1 MTPAEIMR
9 ELARD
14 DIFPKAAMA
23 AASGDRDTMAPIL
36 VELIERLGKLP
47 VAQMADDDML
57 AAIPAVYLLGEWRET
72 RAYRP
77 LVHLHRQPTEVLDNL
92 LGDAVTETS
101 FRVIAATFDGDL
113 QPVFAAID
121 DPDADDFARG
131 ALINALVL
139 IAWKHPTHRPAI
151 EAHVRTFRSRCPD
164 ASSDV
169 LTSWM
174 DAVAE
179 LRLEDMTEEVRAVF
193 DQGLIPDDY
202 CDFSHFLEDLEAAI
216 EAGDAPIICRYK
228 TSEDIDAI
236 GELSRWYCYSE
247 EYLAK
252 QKKRKASNAVRLSPW
267 SDTFIHDTTPVG
279 RNDLCPCGSGKKF
292 KKCCLN

>member
-1 MTPAEIMR
+1 MTPSEIMR

-14 DIFPKAAMA
+14 DIFPRDAMA
-23 AASGDRDTMAPIL
+23 AASGDRETMAPIL
-36 VELIERLGKLP
+36 VELIERLGTLP
-47 VAQMADDDML
+47 VAQMADDDMS

-113 QPVFAAID
+113 QSLFEAID
-121 DPDADDFARG
+121 DPEADDFARG
-131 ALINALVL
+131 ALMSALVL
-139 IAWKHPTHRPAI
+139 IARTHPTHRPAI

-164 ASSDV
+164 ASPDV

-174 DAVAE
+174 DTVAE

-193 DQGLIPDDY
+193 DQGLIPADY
-202 CDFSHFLEDLEAAI
+202 CDFSHFLEDLEAAM
-216 EAGDAPIICRYK
+216 EAGDAPAGHRYK
-228 TSEDIDAI
+228 KPGDIDAI
-236 GELSRWYCYSE
+236 DELSRWYCYSDA
-247 EYLAK
+247 YFAK
-252 QKKRKASNAVRLSPW
+252 KKRKVRDRRPVSLW
-267 SDTFIHDTTPVG
+267 SETFVHETAPAG
-279 RNDLCPCGSGKKF
+279 RNDPCPCGSGKKF